1 MSGNVELGKV
11 LLSGAQV
18 GDLAEASASLDVFPN
33 PATTNQH
40 LTIQSSAPMTELNVY
55 GLAGE
60 QIYGNQVQGWN
71 TTLNLDKLH
80 PGVYLIEVFTT
91 AGREVRKVTVQ

>member
-1 MSGNVELGKV
+1 MR
-11 LLSGAQV
+11 LSGAQV

-91 AGREVRKVTVQ
+91 TGREVRKVTVQ